1 MTAPP
6 TAAPVTPAT
15 PADHR
20 AALDQY
26 RRRAAVYDFE
36 IALFEPVRRR
46 AVAHLALQPG
56 EVVLDMGCG
65 TGLSLPLLHA
75 AVGEA
80 GHVIGVEPSPEM
92 IALAR
97 QRVHTMGARH
107 VTLIAAPA
115 EAARL
120 PEAADAVL
128 FHFTHDVMRDAA
140 ALAHV
145 LGQLKPGARVVACG
159 LQWAGLWAWPI
170 NLMVLPAALRSVT
183 SLEGLYK
190 PWSHLEPQVRIERV
204 EALMAGGVY
213 LVNGVLAAPHTMTRT
228 TTHKA
233 RNRR

>member
-1 MTAPP
+1 MSAPP
-6 TAAPVTPAT
+6 AAPSTSPRPIT
-15 PADHR
+15 DHR
-20 AALDQY
+20 AALAQY
-26 RRRAAVYDFE
+26 RQRAAVYDFE
-36 IALFEPVRRR
+36 LALFEPVRRR
-46 AVAHLALQPG
+46 AIARLALQPG

-75 AVGEA
+75 GVGEA

-97 QRVHTMGARH
+97 QRVGAMGARRI
-107 VTLIAAPA
+107 TLIAAQA

-128 FHFTHDVMRDAA
+128 FHFTHDVMRDAE
-140 ALAHV
+140 ALAQV

-183 SLEGLYK
+183 SLEGLHR
-190 PWSHLEPQVRIERV
+190 PWSHLQSQVRIERV

-213 LVNGVLAAPHTMTRT
+213 LVSGVVAAPHEPRTR
-228 TTHKA
+228 
-233 RNRR
+233 R

>member
-1 MTAPP
+1 MTATP
-6 TAAPVTPAT
+6 TAKRPPPAPT
-15 PADHR
+15 DHR
-20 AALDQY
+20 AALAQY

-36 IALFEPVRRR
+36 LALFEPVRRLAIAR
-46 AVAHLALQPG
+46 LALQPG

-75 AVGEA
+75 GVGEA

-97 QRVHTMGARH
+97 ERVRAMGARCI
-107 VTLIAAPA
+107 TLIAAQA

-128 FHFTHDVMRDAA
+128 FHFTHDVMRDAN
-140 ALAHV
+140 ALTQV

-159 LQWAGLWAWPI
+159 LQWAGLWAWPV
-170 NLMVLPAALRSVT
+170 NMMVLPAALRSVT
-183 SLEGLYK
+183 SLEGLHK
-190 PWSHLEPQVRIERV
+190 PWSHLEPQVHVERV

-213 LVNGVLAAPHTMTRT
+213 LVSGVLAAPHTMTHT
-228 TTHKA
+228 MTHKT
-233 RNRR
+233 RKCR

>member
-1 MTAPP
+1 MTTTP
-6 TAAPVTPAT
+6 T
-15 PADHR
+15 DHR

-36 IALFEPVRRR
+36 LALFEPVRRR
-46 AVAHLALQPG
+46 AIARLALQPG

-75 AVGEA
+75 GVGEA

-92 IALAR
+92 IALAQ
-97 QRVHTMGARH
+97 QRVDSLGTSRI
-107 VTLIAAPA
+107 TLLTAQA

-159 LQWAGLWAWPI
+159 LQWAGLWAWPV

-183 SLEGLYK
+183 SLEGLHK
-190 PWSHLEPQVRIERV
+190 PWSLLEPPVRIERV

-213 LVNGVLAAPHTMTRT
+213 LVSGVLAGPHTTSNKT
-228 TTHKA
+228 THPATHSTTHKP
-233 RNRR
+233 RKRR